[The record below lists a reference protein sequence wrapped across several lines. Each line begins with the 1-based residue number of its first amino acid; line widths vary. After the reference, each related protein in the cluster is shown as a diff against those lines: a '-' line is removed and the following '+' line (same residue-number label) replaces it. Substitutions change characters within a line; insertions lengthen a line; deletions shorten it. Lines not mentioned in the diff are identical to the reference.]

1 MNSSKVNTRGLQHF
15 HPINFLIYYI
25 DFKERK
31 REKKQLFL
39 SRKHGRSSRT
49 FLPLVKDRW
58 TRVVMTLLFWVS
70 IFFAAALADT
80 LLRHGEG
87 GFYGTMAGIT
97 MEKEAENR
105 AA

>member
-1 MNSSKVNTRGLQHF
+1 
-15 HPINFLIYYI
+15 
-25 DFKERK
+25 
-31 REKKQLFL
+31 
-39 SRKHGRSSRT
+39 
-49 FLPLVKDRW
+49 
-58 TRVVMTLLFWVS
+58 MTLLFWVS

-87 GFYGTMAGIT
+87 RLCDAMAGIT